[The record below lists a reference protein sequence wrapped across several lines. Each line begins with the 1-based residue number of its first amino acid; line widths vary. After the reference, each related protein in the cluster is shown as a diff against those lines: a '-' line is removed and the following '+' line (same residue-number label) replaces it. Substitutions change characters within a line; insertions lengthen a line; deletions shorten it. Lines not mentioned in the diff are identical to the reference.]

1 VDETEALTNAA
12 RHAKRYLT
20 SVADAPVF
28 ARTDVATL
36 RDRLGGPLPESPT
49 DAAAVVDDL
58 VRATQG
64 GLVASTGPRYF
75 GFVVGGATTAAVA
88 ADWLA
93 TAWDQNAAAYP
104 LSPAGSVVEEVAAR
118 WLLEL
123 LGLPATASLGFTT
136 GATMANFIC
145 LAAAR
150 SRVLADRGWDV
161 ERDGLFGAP
170 PIDVVVGQQRH
181 VSLEL
186 SLRYLGLGTDRV
198 REVAVD
204 DQGAMRAEAAAEV
217 IAACDGPIVVC
228 TQVGNV
234 NSGAFDPVGQVCEAA
249 HEQGA
254 WVHVDGAFGLWAAAA
269 PARRHLTLGVE
280 TADSWATDAH
290 KWLNVPYDSGLA
302 FVADAEAHHRA
313 MSLLAASYLV
323 FGEPG
328 ERDNSS
334 WVPEMSRRGRGFPI
348 WAAVR
353 QLGRSGV
360 ADLVERCCVLAQRFA
375 DQLGAESD
383 VEVLND
389 VVLNQVLVRFR
400 AADGD
405 HDAHTRRVIA
415 AVQREGTSWFGGTTW
430 QDEAA
435 MRISVSN
442 WSTTAGDVD
451 RAVAA
456 VLAAARDS

>member
-1 VDETEALTNAA
+1 VRPSPEAVSALQQLNE
-12 RHAKRYLT
+12 
-20 SVADAPVF
+20 
-28 ARTDVATL
+28 
-36 RDRLGGPLPESPT
+36 PLPEHPQDPQAVLQRLDELGSPGT
-49 DAAAVVDDL
+49 AAMA
-58 VRATQG
+58 G
-64 GLVASTGPRYF
+64 GRYF
-75 GFVVGGATTAAVA
+75 GFVIGGALPVALAAN
-88 ADWLA
+88 WLA
-93 TAWDQNAAAYP
+93 TAWDQNAA
-104 LSPAGSVVEEVAAR
+104 SPAPAPGAAAFERIALR
-118 WLLEL
+118 WLLDL
-123 LGLPATASLGFTT
+123 LGLPAEAAGAFVT
-136 GATMANFIC
+136 GATQANLC
-145 LAAAR
+145 GLAAAR
-150 SRVLADRGWDV
+150 HAVLARAGWDV
-161 ERDGLFGAP
+161 EADGLFGAP

-430 QDEAA
+430 QDRAA